1 MASIGKSLKT
11 AQGALNMG
19 TGLLGLYSA
28 ANPGEAKETAKYAGI
43 MNNLSSIGTSIG
55 NSSISN
61 GVGGSEKDVIK
72 STPEAQPT
80 ALLRNGKGN
89 KECAHC
95 KHMEKYMSGSDMMK
109 KYKDAKGK
117 QIKMHSNKPKAS
129 DKKLATE
136 YYAKGV
142 EKEYK
147 DGKC

>member
-19 TGLLGLYSA
+19 TGLIGLYSA

-43 MNNLSSIGTSIG
+43 MNNLSSIG
-55 NSSISN
+55 NSFTSN
-61 GVGGSEKDVIK
+61 GGEGGEKDVIK
-72 STPEAQPT
+72 SIAESKLI

-95 KHMEKYMSGSDMMK
+95 KHMEKYMSDSDMMK
-109 KYKDAKGK
+109 KYKDGKGK

>member
-1 MASIGKSLKT
+1 MAQLGNTFKK

-28 ANPGEAKETAKYAGI
+28 ANPGEDEKTSKYAGI
-43 MNNLSSIGTSIG
+43 MNNLSSIG
-55 NSSISN
+55 NSVISN
-61 GVGGSEKDVIK
+61 GLE

-89 KECAHC
+89 GECLHC
-95 KHMEKYMSGSDMMK
+95 KHMEKYMKEQDIAK
-109 KYKDAKGK
+109 KYRDGK
-117 QIKMHSNKPKAS
+117 SASTKLHKVKPKAS
-129 DKKLATE
+129 DKKLAEE

-147 DGKC
+147 NGKC

>member
-43 MNNLSSIGTSIG
+43 MNNLSSIG
-55 NSSISN
+55 NSVISN
-61 GVGGSEKDVIK
+61 GLE

-89 KECAHC
+89 GECLHC
-95 KHMEKYMSGSDMMK
+95 KHMEKYMKEQDIAK
-109 KYKDAKGK
+109 KYRDGK
-117 QIKMHSNKPKAS
+117 SASTKLHKVKPKAS
-129 DKKLATE
+129 DKKLAEE

-147 DGKC
+147 NGKC

>member
-55 NSSISN
+55 NSFISN
-61 GVGGSEKDVIK
+61 GVEGSAKDVIK
-72 STPEAQPT
+72 STPETQPT

-109 KYKDAKGK
+109 KYKDGKGK

>member
-61 GVGGSEKDVIK
+61 GVEGSEKDVIK
-72 STPEAQPT
+72 SALEAQSI

>member
-28 ANPGEAKETAKYAGI
+28 ANPGEAKETAKYSGI
-43 MNNLSSIGTSIG
+43 MNNLSSIA
-55 NSSISN
+55 NSVASS
-61 GVGGSEKDVIK
+61 GVEESAKDVIK
-72 STPEAQPT
+72 SIPEAQLI

-95 KHMEKYMSGSDMMK
+95 KHMEKYMSDSDMMK
-109 KYKDAKGK
+109 KYKDGKGK
-117 QIKMHSNKPKAS
+117 QIKMRSNKPKAS

>member
-28 ANPGEAKETAKYAGI
+28 ANPGEAKETAKYSGI
-43 MNNLSSIGTSIG
+43 MNNLSSIA
-55 NSSISN
+55 NSVASS
-61 GVGGSEKDVIK
+61 GVEGSE
-72 STPEAQPT
+72 T
-80 ALLRNGKGN
+80 ALFRNGKGN

-95 KHMEKYMSGSDMMK
+95 KHMEKYMSDSDMMK
-109 KYKDAKGK
+109 KYKDGKGK
-117 QIKMHSNKPKAS
+117 QIKMRSNKPKAS

-147 DGKC
+147 DGKY

>member
-28 ANPGEAKETAKYAGI
+28 ANPGEAKETAKYSGI
-43 MNNLSSIGTSIG
+43 MNNLSSIA
-55 NSSISN
+55 NSVASS
-61 GVGGSEKDVIK
+61 GVEGSE
-72 STPEAQPT
+72 T
-80 ALLRNGKGN
+80 ALFRNGKGN

-95 KHMEKYMSGSDMMK
+95 KHMEKYMSDSDMMK
-109 KYKDAKGK
+109 KYKGGKGK

-147 DGKC
+147 DGKY

>member
-55 NSSISN
+55 NSL
-61 GVGGSEKDVIK
+61 

-109 KYKDAKGK
+109 KYKDGKGK

>member
-28 ANPGEAKETAKYAGI
+28 ANPGEDKETAKYAGI
-43 MNNLSSIGTSIG
+43 MNNLSSIG
-55 NSSISN
+55 NSFISN
-61 GVGGSEKDVIK
+61 GVEGSGKDVIK

-95 KHMEKYMSGSDMMK
+95 KHMEKYMSDSDMMK
-109 KYKDAKGK
+109 KYKDGKGK
-117 QIKMHSNKPKAS
+117 QIKTHSNKPKAS

>member
-28 ANPGEAKETAKYAGI
+28 ANPGEAKETAKYSGI
-43 MNNLSSIGTSIG
+43 MNNLSSIA
-55 NSSISN
+55 NSVASS
-61 GVGGSEKDVIK
+61 GVEGSE
-72 STPEAQPT
+72 T
-80 ALLRNGKGN
+80 ALFRNGKGN

-95 KHMEKYMSGSDMMK
+95 KHMEKYMSDSDMMK
-109 KYKDAKGK
+109 KYKDGKGK